1 MAPIRSNAAGASGIE
16 ISGTGYGGST
26 VGGLPDNRGRLAGY
40 ILRGLVISLTFI
52 ATLVMGVAK
61 QSFTSFQIT
70 VKSTQSSSF
79 VYFIAANV
87 FVCVYSAVAA
97 GLSFTSSS
105 AAGFELPLAVADLAA
120 VGFLFTSNAAAM
132 AIDVVARKGITHFG
146 WDKICNIA
154 DKFCGHVTAAI
165 VLSSLATVA
174 GVLLLVMSIVTIHR
188 KSQY

>member
-1 MAPIRSNAAGASGIE
+1 MD
-16 ISGTGYGGST
+16 ISGTGYGGSPA
-26 VGGLPDNRGRLAGY
+26 GGLPESHGRLAAY

-61 QSFTSFQIT
+61 QSFSSFQIT

-105 AAGFELPLAVADLAA
+105 TGSFELPLAVADLVALA
-120 VGFLFTSNAAAM
+120 FLFTSNAASM
-132 AIDVVARKGITHFG
+132 AIDVVARKGIANFG
-146 WDKICNIA
+146 WDKICNVA
-154 DKFCGHVTAAI
+154 GTFCGHVTAAI
-165 VLSSLATVA
+165 VLSSLATIA
-174 GVLLLVMSIVTIHR
+174 CVLLLVTSIVTIHR
-188 KSQY
+188 KSLY